1 MLSTNYVLNALHRD
15 KLCLRKSY
23 NDSYLGVMMGPD
35 FITALCRV
43 LFSEHLVPAL
53 DGLFE
58 VSYSKIKLAVLMFI
72 LMIRF

>member
-1 MLSTNYVLNALHRD
+1 MLSTNYVLNTLRRD

-35 FITALCRV
+35 YITALCRV
-43 LFSEHLVPAL
+43 LFPEDPISSV

-58 VSYSKIKLAVLMFI
+58 VPLLTH
-72 LMIRF
+72 